1 MKIQTKNILIR
12 FITYVISFTLMNY
25 GLFSFGLWSLNPNKW
40 GDNARIFSSI
50 FEIVLIVLATG
61 LTKSDFQQYMLKNK
75 NIIFELYYILLIV
88 GLTIIYNFCL
98 GVPHTITSIFNIIII
113 GFAANKI
120 AKQHN
125 IINKNRK
132 ENK

>member
-61 LTKSDFQQYMLKNK
+61 LTKSDFQ
-75 NIIFELYYILLIV
+75 
-88 GLTIIYNFCL
+88 
-98 GVPHTITSIFNIIII
+98 
-113 GFAANKI
+113 
-120 AKQHN
+120 
-125 IINKNRK
+125 
-132 ENK
+132 